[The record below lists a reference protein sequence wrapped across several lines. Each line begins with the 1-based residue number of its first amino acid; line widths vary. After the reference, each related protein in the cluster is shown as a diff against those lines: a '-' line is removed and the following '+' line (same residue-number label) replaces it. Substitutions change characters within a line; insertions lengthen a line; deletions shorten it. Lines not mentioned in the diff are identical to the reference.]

1 MVYIWELKY
10 PFVTTPGV
18 YFEINGKVYLNNS
31 ALPLSDV
38 GEHENALN
46 CKTNKEDCCGTPPNR
61 FGEFYYPNG
70 VQVPIARQQQGFYR
84 NRGEQIVRLN
94 RRQGVS
100 SPTGTYRCE
109 IPDTDGVNVKIYIKL
124 I

>member
-1 MVYIWELKY
+1 MRSKITLYN
-10 PFVTTPGV
+10 VTTPGV
-18 YFEINGKVYLNNS
+18 YFEISGNVYLNNS
-31 ALPLSDV
+31 AVPLLEV
-38 GEHENALN
+38 GEGENALY
-46 CKTNKEDCCGTPPNR
+46 CKTDKEACCGNPPNR

-94 RRQGVS
+94 RRQGIS

-109 IPDTDGVNVKIYIKL
+109 VPDADGVSVNIYIKL